1 MAASAYILMNAEPA
15 KTREVL
21 DRLETLPGAVVREV
35 LGPYDII
42 LELEADT
49 PEDITATMRNRI
61 RPIPGVTNTV
71 TCLWFSQKI

>member
-15 KTREVL
+15 KTRAVL
-21 DRLETLPGAVVREV
+21 DQLEALPGAVVREV

>member
-21 DRLETLPGAVVREV
+21 DRLEALPGAVVREV

>member
-1 MAASAYILMNAEPA
+1 MAASAYILMNAEPSQ
-15 KTREVL
+15 TRAVL
-21 DRLETLPGAVVREV
+21 DQLEALPGTVVREV

-42 LELEADT
+42 VELEADT

-61 RPIPGVTNTV
+61 RPISGVTNTV

>member
-15 KTREVL
+15 RTREVL
-21 DRLETLPGAVVREV
+21 DRLESIPGTVVREV